1 MDCAVL
7 ASGESMSQDVAD
19 SVRHLCRVVV
29 NDTFRLAPDADALAA
44 QDRGWWDANPDAKK
58 FRGRKFST
66 NPPPGVQAIK
76 AIPVLTTTCNS
87 GILGVHVAI
96 HIFKATRVLLY
107 GMDCRGSHYFGQHK
121 KLKNTSP
128 QRFEVFKKQWEAY
141 SKTVSE
147 GVVIINATP
156 GSAITCFPFLD

>member
-7 ASGESMSQDVAD
+7 ASGESMSQAVAD
-19 SVRHLCRVVV
+19 SVRHLCRVAV
-29 NDTFRLAPDADALAA
+29 NDAFRLALDADGLAA
-44 QDRGWWDANPDAKK
+44 QDRGWWTANPDAMK

-107 GMDCRGSHYFGQHK
+107 GMDCKGSHYFGQHK

-141 SKTVSE
+141 SKTVTE
-147 GVVIINATP
+147 GVEIINATP
-156 GSAITCFPFLD
+156 GSAITCFPFLN